1 MLLFRF
7 AAFATDKR
15 RFTFCIFLCMLF
27 RRTSDTRLCKT
38 SAGIHPGGWS
48 ATGLQ
53 IYV

>member
-7 AAFATDKR
+7 AAFITDKR
-15 RFTFCIFLCMLF
+15 RFTFCIFSCMLF
-27 RRTSDTRLCKT
+27 RRTSDTRKT

-48 ATGLQ
+48 STGLQ